1 MEVFFAYSLW
11 SLYSETSQ
19 QWTSQ
24 IADMQTKYLVPN
36 VTIFFKLP
44 PNSGHLSITDKFF
57 QTRRCPLC
65 RGFTILHS
73 ISYCYFEILQIFT
86 ILDFIWITNLWPKKS
101 YTFLPL
107 RGVARIS
114 EGLALRI
121 NCPNTQ
127 FFLVV
132 FSRIWTP

>member
-1 MEVFFAYSLW
+1 
-11 SLYSETSQ
+11 
-19 QWTSQ
+19 
-24 IADMQTKYLVPN
+24 MQTKYLVPN

-57 QTRRCPLC
+57 RPAGVRYAEVSL
-65 RGFTILHS
+65 
-73 ISYCYFEILQIFT
+73 YCFPFLTATLKSFKYLINT
-86 ILDFIWITNLWPKKS
+86 ILDFLWITDLWPKKS

-114 EGLALRI
+114 EGLALRK
-121 NCPNTQ
+121 NCPITQ